1 MTMQDPISDMLCRI
15 RNAQA
20 VKKHAVSMPASKLK
34 EAIAKLLAEEGFI
47 ASYSLGKDEN
57 DIHDVLNIDLKYYEG
72 RPVISELKRVSKP
85 GLRIYKQ
92 KENLPK
98 IKEGLGLAIITTSK
112 GVMTDHSARR
122 AGLGGEVLFYIS

>member
-20 VKKHAVSMPASKLK
+20 VKKHAVCMPASKLK
-34 EAIAKLLAEEGFI
+34 EAIAKLLTEEGFVE
-47 ASYSLGKDEN
+47 SYGLDKNEQDHN
-57 DIHDVLNIDLKYYEG
+57 VLNIALKYYEG
-72 RPVISELKRVSKP
+72 KPVITELKRVSKP
-85 GLRIYKQ
+85 GLRIYKK
-92 KENLPK
+92 KESLPK
-98 IKEGLGLAIITTSK
+98 IKDGLGLAIVSTSK

>member
-1 MTMQDPISDMLCRI
+1 MQDPISDMLCRI

-20 VKKHAVSMPASKLK
+20 VKKHAVCMPASTLK

-47 ASYSLGKDEN
+47 AGYNLGKDEN
-57 DIHDVLNIDLKYYEG
+57 NIHNVLNIDLKYYEG

-98 IKEGLGLAIITTSK
+98 IKEGLGLAVITTSK